1 LVADIKLTRDW
12 REEGKGGWWIVCW
25 IVDEW
30 YGTCGILAVLVWLYL
45 FYFLLVDVIY
55 TGEKENNVSGA
66 VPGLD
71 SFCPFFTPDL
81 YLSYQRWVP
90 RYLPTRQLDN

>member
-1 LVADIKLTRDW
+1 M
-12 REEGKGGWWIVCW
+12 
-25 IVDEW
+25 
-30 YGTCGILAVLVWLYL
+30 
-45 FYFLLVDVIY
+45 DVIY
-55 TGEKENNVSGA
+55 TGEKENVSGA

-90 RYLPTRQLDN
+90 RYLPTRQLDRETTNSSSNRQLDVCSAGDSRIQIIHTGQTDRGWERMMDMD